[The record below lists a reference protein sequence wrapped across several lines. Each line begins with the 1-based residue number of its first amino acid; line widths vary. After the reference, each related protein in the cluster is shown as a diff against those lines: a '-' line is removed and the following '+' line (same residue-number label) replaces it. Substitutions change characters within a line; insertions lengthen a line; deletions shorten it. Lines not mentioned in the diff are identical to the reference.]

1 MRLVSSL
8 TNRIFSA
15 MALLTVVSI
24 GAATYYA
31 TRAVTVRA
39 EDELRRGL
47 NEAVTL
53 VEEYRRLLLDHFDRE
68 ARLVAD
74 LPRLKAAVSTNDM
87 PTVRPVAEE
96 LRQQLRA
103 GLLVVSNARGDVLA
117 RLAPER
123 EAGILQ
129 EVSVPIT
136 IFQNQP
142 EVLGT
147 LTVGFWLD
155 AAIAARF
162 KELTDSEIAF
172 GADGRIRTSTLP
184 EAAWPQLEP
193 LLGREGETSSV
204 TIGPHEYIAATRPL
218 FRTDADARG
227 TAVPPAARAVI
238 LRSRTERLQFLSGVH
253 RTVLLMAIGAVL
265 AAVLASYGIARTVTR
280 PLATVTNAMREMART
295 GDLTHRVVVPPGAAW
310 EDEDTRLLASTF
322 NAMTGSIDRFQR
334 EAGQRERL
342 SSLGRLSTVVAHEV
356 RNPLMIIKTTLR
368 GLRAPH
374 ISDAERQAAV
384 ASIEE
389 EVTRLNRIVSE
400 VLDFARPIKFDLQ
413 PGDINAICADAA
425 RAVST
430 PGGSVRLDLSP
441 ELPPLV
447 TDSERLR
454 LALVNVLTNASNAV
468 AARTEAQPGDAVRLM
483 TGVTGDGKFRIDVRD
498 RGVGIPPED
507 LPRIFDPFFTTMK
520 TGTGLGL
527 ALTRNIIEGLG
538 GSITVASTPGRG
550 TDVRIE
556 LPGAGAHV

>member
-1 MRLVSSL
+1 MRLLSSL
-8 TNRIFSA
+8 TNRIFGA
-15 MALLTVVSI
+15 MAVLTVVSI
-24 GAATYYA
+24 AAATYYA
-31 TRAVTVRA
+31 TRAVTAQA
-39 EDELRRGL
+39 EGELRRGL

-53 VEEYRRLLLDHFDRE
+53 VEEYRRLLFDHFGRE

-74 LPRLKAAVSTNDM
+74 LPRLKAAVGTNHM
-87 PTVRPVAEE
+87 PTVLPVAQE
-96 LRQQLRA
+96 LRQQLDA
-103 GLLVVSNARGDVLA
+103 GLFIVANPRGEVLA
-117 RLAPER
+117 RVGPEQ

-129 EVSVPIT
+129 EVAVPIS
-136 IFQNQP
+136 IYQDPP
-142 EVLGT
+142 EILGT

-172 GADGRIRTSTLP
+172 GAEGRIHTATLP
-184 EAAWPQLEP
+184 EATWPQLAT
-193 LLGREGETSSV
+193 LLAQDGETSSI
-204 TIGPHEYIAATRPL
+204 TIGDEEYIAATRPL
-218 FRTDADARG
+218 LRANAGAG
-227 TAVPPAARAVI
+227 TAVPASARALI
-238 LRSRTERLQFLSGVH
+238 LRSRTERLQFLSGIH

-265 AAVLASYGIARTVTR
+265 AAVLASYAIARTVTR
-280 PLATVTNAMREMART
+280 PLATVTSAMREMART
-295 GDLTHRVVVPPGAAW
+295 GDLTHRVVVPSGAPW

-342 SSLGRLSTVVAHEV
+342 SSLGRLSTVVAHEI
-356 RNPLMIIKTTLR
+356 RNPLMIIKTALR
-368 GLRAPH
+368 GLRTPH
-374 ISDAERQAAV
+374 ISDAERLAAV
-384 ASIEE
+384 ANIEE

-400 VLDFARPIKFDLQ
+400 VLDFARPIKFDLR
-413 PGDINAICADAA
+413 PADVNAICADAA
-425 RAVST
+425 KAVST
-430 PGGSVRLDLSP
+430 PGGPVRLDLSP
-441 ELPPLV
+441 DLPLIL

-454 LALVNVLTNASNAV
+454 LALVNVLINASNAV
-468 AARTEAQPGDAVRLM
+468 AARTEAQAGDGVRLM

-507 LPRIFDPFFTTMK
+507 LPRIFDPFFTTRK

-538 GSITVASTPGRG
+538 GSVTVASTPGRG

>member
-24 GAATYYA
+24 AAATFYA

-74 LPRLKAAVSTNDM
+74 LPRLKAAVAENHM

-103 GLLVVSNARGDVLA
+103 GLLVVSNARGDILA

-129 EVSVPIT
+129 EVTVPIS

-184 EAAWPQLEP
+184 ETTWPQLEP
-193 LLGREGETSSV
+193 LLRRDGETSSV
-204 TIGPHEYIAATRPL
+204 TIGTHEYIAATRPL

-227 TAVPPAARAVI
+227 TAAVPVARALI
-238 LRSRTERLQFLSGVH
+238 LRSRTERLQFIGGVH

-265 AAVLASYGIARTVTR
+265 AAVLASYAIARTVTR

-368 GLRAPH
+368 GLRTPH
-374 ISDAERQAAV
+374 ITDAERLAAV

-413 PGDINAICADAA
+413 PADINAICADAA
-425 RAVST
+425 KAVST

-454 LALVNVLTNASNAV
+454 LALVNLLTNASNAV
-468 AARTEAQPGDAVRLM
+468 AARTEVQPGDAVRLM

-498 RGVGIPPED
+498 RGVGIPPAD